1 MAFSICLF
9 IEVQQFDSGFWLY
22 VLGQNSTVSD
32 IVPFEIRNCILNPK
46 YLDLR
51 QPWSLLIVFQRRFQN
66 PKTNLHNFF
75 LFAFQI
81 HYTSYS
87 LDKIRSTIQ
96 ELATHVWETTNK
108 PDSDKLLAVR
118 KKYEDK
124 KLSKIAKIPELT
136 GTAME
141 MLKNGEF

>member
-1 MAFSICLF
+1 MATLIF
-9 IEVQQFDSGFWLY
+9 V
-22 VLGQNSTVSD
+22 
-32 IVPFEIRNCILNPK
+32 
-46 YLDLR
+46 
-51 QPWSLLIVFQRRFQN
+51 LIVFQRRFQN

-96 ELATHVWETTNK
+96 ELATHVWEITNK

>member
-1 MAFSICLF
+1 MFRFLATLIFVNCFSKF
-9 IEVQQFDSGFWLY
+9 FS
-22 VLGQNSTVSD
+22 
-32 IVPFEIRNCILNPK
+32 K
-46 YLDLR
+46 
-51 QPWSLLIVFQRRFQN
+51 

-75 LFAFQI
+75 FFAFQI